1 MKFDVAAAVAEV
13 LSETQTPATVAT
25 VATERPKSQPERESS
40 SKVAEVAATRVSK
53 TKTKE
58 DREAVVVETIRA
70 GNIRPGPVATA
81 TGFGATVSYQLID
94 RLVQQGRI
102 RQAKDGS
109 LSVAVASAEG
119 GRQ

>member
-1 MKFDVAAAVAEV
+1 MSRWLSYAE
-13 LSETQTPATVAT
+13 
-25 VATERPKSQPERESS
+25 
-40 SKVAEVAATRVSK
+40 
-53 TKTKE
+53 TKTPPNNPTNPTLGNLKSNDCDASPTPGGQSVGNVGLLGKVSGNASE
-58 DREAVVVETIRA
+58 NQEAVIVETIRS

-109 LSVAVASAEG
+109 LSVAEG
-119 GRQ
+119 QS